1 MKSRYW
7 SFIVYPESVLN
18 DWEEVLCKLGCVFA
32 VSPLHDRDINA
43 NGEVK
48 KPHYHVLVQFDGP
61 TTYKNVK
68 ESICDVVG
76 GTIPQRT
83 ISLRG
88 YYRYLCHLDN
98 PEKAQYDINDIKC
111 YGGFKMDLTTSE
123 INIIKSNIL
132 EDIKK
137 HGFIEYVDLCD
148 YYKDIGDFDYFEIVC
163 NNTFFFSSY
172 LKSLMNKINASK
184 KKTKASD
191 NICYVNF
198 HIFKKDYILFI

>member
-7 SFIVYPESVLN
+7 SFIVYPESVLT

-111 YGGFKMDLTTSE
+111 YGGFKMDLTT
-123 INIIKSNIL
+123 
-132 EDIKK
+132 
-137 HGFIEYVDLCD
+137 
-148 YYKDIGDFDYFEIVC
+148 
-163 NNTFFFSSY
+163 
-172 LKSLMNKINASK
+172 
-184 KKTKASD
+184 
-191 NICYVNF
+191 
-198 HIFKKDYILFI
+198 

>member
-7 SFIVYPESVLN
+7 SFIVYPESVLV
-18 DWEEVLCKLGCVFA
+18 DWKAKLTELGCVFA
-32 VSPLHDRDINA
+32 VSPLHDRDLNA
-43 NGEVK
+43 NGEPK

-88 YYRYLCHLDN
+88 YYRYLAHLDN
-98 PEKAQYDINDIKC
+98 PEKAQYDINQVEC
-111 YGGFKMDLTTSE
+111 FGGFKIDLTTSE

-132 EDIKK
+132 DEIKK
-137 HGFIEYVDLCD
+137 HKFTEYADLCD
-148 YYKDIGDFDYFEIVC
+148 YYKDLGDFDYFEIVC
-163 NNTFFFSSY
+163 NNTFFFSNY
-172 LKSLMNKINASK
+172 LKSLSNKIAASLKKNKEVNITYSDK
-184 KKTKASD
+184 KK
-191 NICYVNF
+191 
-198 HIFKKDYILFI
+198 